1 MQLWFGFA
9 SVSFDDPMPLVVNVY
24 FTAGHVIFAEAAC
37 LLSLITLVIL
47 DTMHHHHAPSSN
59 PLYSLCE
66 HPLVF
71 SHLSI
76 LLHNLSQYGLC
87 LIPLSITQPFL

>member
-37 LLSLITLVIL
+37 LLSLVTLVIL
-47 DTMHHHHAPSSN
+47 DTMYRAAPSSN

-87 LIPLSITQPFL
+87 LIPLSLTQPLL